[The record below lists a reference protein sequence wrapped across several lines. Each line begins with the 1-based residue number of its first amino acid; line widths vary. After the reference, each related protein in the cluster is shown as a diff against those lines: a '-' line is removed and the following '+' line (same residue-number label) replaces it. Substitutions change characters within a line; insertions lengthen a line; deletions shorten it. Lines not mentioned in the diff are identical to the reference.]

1 MVRPI
6 DKRWNRLY
14 PDIIRLVQGL
24 ERLGINY
31 HDGEVY
37 YEGLEGNQNA

>member
-1 MVRPI
+1 MVRSI

-24 ERLGINY
+24 QRLGLEY
-31 HDGEVY
+31 HDGEVHY
-37 YEGLEGNQNA
+37 DGLEGGRNA